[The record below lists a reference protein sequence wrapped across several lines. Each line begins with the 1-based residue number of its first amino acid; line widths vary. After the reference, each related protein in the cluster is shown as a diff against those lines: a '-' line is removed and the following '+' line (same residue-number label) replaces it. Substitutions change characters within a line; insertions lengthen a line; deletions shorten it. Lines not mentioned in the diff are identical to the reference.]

1 LIGQGSYLTH
11 LRKDKVLKQ
20 ILHRVPPF
28 RLRKKRNLFIRLIA
42 SIMSQQLS
50 TKVAEIIFKRFL
62 SLYNGEPTP
71 AQILDTP
78 DEQLRGIGLS
88 NAKTAYVKNVAAFTI
103 AKGMDA
109 KVLSKMTND
118 EVIAYL
124 TEIKGVG
131 RWTVE
136 MLLIFSLGRE
146 DVFAPDDLGIQT
158 AMIRLYKLPTK
169 DKKILLR
176 RMLEISAAWT
186 PYRSYACL
194 HLWNWKDAQ

>member
-1 LIGQGSYLTH
+1 MPGEYLSHLSKDRTVRKI
-11 LRKDKVLKQ
+11 LRK
-20 ILHRVPPF
+20 VPPF
-28 RLRKKRNLFIRLIA
+28 RLRKKRNLFIRLIS

-62 SLYNGEPTP
+62 LLYDGEPTP
-71 AQILDTP
+71 VQILQTP

-103 AKGMDA
+103 EKGMDA
-109 KVLSKMTND
+109 KVLSKMSNE

-158 AMIRLYKLPTK
+158 AMIGLYKLPTK

-176 RMLEISAAWT
+176 RMLEISAAWS

-194 HLWNWKDAQ
+194 HLWNWKDGQ